1 MTFSFLLFLA
11 LCVFYSEAAHNIT
24 INATDTSLQ
33 FSSGWNVSQNSAGQ
47 QFLFINELGTVLM
60 ASLPNAT
67 SRVFFIGLERS
78 GGSAYGFCIDCDAQ
92 TNVGSII
99 IVDGHDPTLS
109 NNNLAKLDIVF
120 SSPLDPSHNHV
131 LTVFNLPDIR
141 FDNFS
146 QVTFSSLIVTIE
158 DGDRDSTPLSTNSS
172 VSPTIAGVSST
183 PSYILSPWSSM
194 EISAAP
200 TSSSSVS
207 SSEADKTSSP
217 ASSYVPSDPPSSSS
231 QYTSPSSSPS
241 LPIASTPSNTS
252 TEPSGTSGKDNTN
265 SDLTP
270 FSVNKSLIAVIVTLS
285 SVAVLSLVLGLFLF
299 FRQRKRQTHRRLSE
313 PLSFADRRMTGPP
326 ELPMVEGLDTIG
338 PLAAAGREPLP
349 RRNVT
354 SYANAVVGRWPEASS
369 RYINNSTPSNRQS
382 QDMWT
387 TRPDGNH
394 IDRV

>member
-1 MTFSFLLFLA
+1 MTLSFLLFLA

-67 SRVFFIGLERS
+67 SHVFFIGLKRS
-78 GGSAYGFCIDCDAQ
+78 WGSTYGFCIDCDAQ

-99 IVDGHDPTLS
+99 IVDGHDSTLS
-109 NNNLAKLDIVF
+109 NNNLAKLDIIF

-131 LTVFNLPDIR
+131 LAIFNLPDIR
-141 FDNFS
+141 FNNFS

-158 DGDRDSTPLSTNSS
+158 DGDGDSIPLTTNSS
-172 VSPTIAGVSST
+172 VSSTISGVSGT
-183 PSYILSPWSSM
+183 PSHILSTWSSM
-194 EISAAP
+194 ETSAAS
-200 TSSSSVS
+200 TSSSVS
-207 SSEADKTSSP
+207 NSEADRTSSSY
-217 ASSYVPSDPPSSSS
+217 ASSQTSYVPSDPPSSSS
-231 QYTSPSSSPS
+231 QYTPPSS
-241 LPIASTPSNTS
+241 PIASTPRSTS
-252 TEPSGTSGKDNTN
+252 AEPSGTSGNDNTN

-326 ELPMVEGLDTIG
+326 ELPMVEGLDNIG
-338 PLAAAGREPLP
+338 PLAAAGREPPP

-354 SYANAVVGRWPEASS
+354 SYANAVVGRWPGDSS
-369 RYINNSTPSNRQS
+369 RHINSSTPSNRRS

-394 IDRV
+394 IYRV

>member
-1 MTFSFLLFLA
+1 MTVSFLLFLA

-33 FSSGWNVSQNSAGQ
+33 FSSGWNISQNSAGQ

-67 SRVFFIGLERS
+67 SRVFFIGLKRS

-109 NNNLAKLDIVF
+109 NSNLAKSDIIF

-131 LTVFNLPDIR
+131 LAIFNLPDIR

-158 DGDRDSTPLSTNSS
+158 DGDGDSIPRS
-172 VSPTIAGVSST
+172 G
-183 PSYILSPWSSM
+183 M
-194 EISAAP
+194 ETSAAS
-200 TSSSSVS
+200 TSSIGVS
-207 SSEADKTSSP
+207 SSEAERTSSP
-217 ASSYVPSDPPSSSS
+217 VSSSSASSGTSYVPPDPPSSSS
-231 QYTSPSSSPS
+231 QYTPLSSSPS
-241 LPIASTPSNTS
+241 SPIASTPSSTS
-252 TEPSGTSGKDNTN
+252 AESSGTSGNDNTN
-265 SDLTP
+265 NDLTP

-285 SVAVLSLVLGLFLF
+285 SVAVLSLVLGIFLF

-326 ELPMVEGLDTIG
+326 ELPMVDGLDSIG
-338 PLAAAGREPLP
+338 PLAAAGREPPP

-354 SYANAVVGRWPEASS
+354 SYANAVVGPWPGASS
-369 RYINNSTPSNRQS
+369 GHINRSTPSNTQS
-382 QDMWT
+382 QDMRT

-394 IDRV
+394 IYRV